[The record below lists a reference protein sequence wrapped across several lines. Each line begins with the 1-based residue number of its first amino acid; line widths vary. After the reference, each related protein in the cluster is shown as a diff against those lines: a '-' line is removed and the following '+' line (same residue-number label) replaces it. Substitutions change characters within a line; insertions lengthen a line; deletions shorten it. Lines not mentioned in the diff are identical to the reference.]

1 MNNKSDSF
9 AMIRAVKALDKELQ
23 AKAKKK
29 GYKPNDI
36 VFITRSEYRSAPEYT
51 IEEKIE
57 GSIVEWQRKKGL
69 IIKK

>member
-1 MNNKSDSF
+1 MSGKVEYF
-9 AMIRAVKALDKELQ
+9 GMIRAVKALDKKMQKE
-23 AKAKKK
+23 AKKL

-36 VFITRSEYRSAPEYT
+36 VFVIMDAVGNYA

-69 IIKK
+69 LIKK